1 MPKLF
6 FSGSEKAVGSARF
19 VLSKNLAP
27 HLKMPEG
34 NFSLR
39 DWLDDGKPGTLFIT
53 GRKK

>member
-1 MPKLF
+1 MEARDLF
-6 FSGSEKAVGSARF
+6 S
-19 VLSKNLAP
+19 SKNLAP

-53 GRKK
+53 WQEEMKKVT